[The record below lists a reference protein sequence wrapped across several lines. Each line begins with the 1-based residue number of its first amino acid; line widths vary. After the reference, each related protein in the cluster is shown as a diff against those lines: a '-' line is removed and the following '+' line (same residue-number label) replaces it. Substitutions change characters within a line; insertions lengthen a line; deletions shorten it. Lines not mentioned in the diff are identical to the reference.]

1 MTAQP
6 ASERTFAVLITDR
19 DGEHI
24 QEFARLTSALDYVA
38 LLCRQGHDAR
48 LLTETERMKKGA
60 SLAGARLAP
69 F

>member
-1 MTAQP
+1 MMVQL

-19 DGEHI
+19 DGEHV

-48 LLTETERMKKGA
+48 LLTEEERVKKGA
-60 SLAGARLAP
+60 GLMAAP
-69 F
+69 